1 MLLFIYIYFFSAGI
15 GRTGTYIALDILTEQ
30 GKQLGYIDAAA
41 CVELLRKQ
49 RVNMI
54 QNLVFTILLRY
65 ICSTQSKIL
74 YDSQFV
80 LRKVRILTLPR
91 DVRIFAQDD
100 SKIAYAQNRNLNKAR
115 IFYPCTCICN

>member
-15 GRTGTYIALDILTEQ
+15 GRTGTYIALDILTEH

-65 ICSTQSKIL
+65 ICSTQSKVW
-74 YDSQFV
+74 YDSQ
-80 LRKVRILTLPR
+80 LSCAK
-91 DVRIFAQDD
+91 
-100 SKIAYAQNRNLNKAR
+100 
-115 IFYPCTCICN
+115 